1 MSPVE
6 GVTALAA
13 RVAQIR
19 QVVEGRPEPR
29 SSAAAAGASG
39 FAAVLA
45 AEVGAAGGVLGG
57 PAATGLGP
65 VPGSPT
71 TPATPG
77 TATPSSVAAVTAPAG
92 PGLAPSSVRRING
105 DALPAAL
112 AGYQNGRVPESA
124 LSPVGAGG
132 HRLFAPAA
140 QALTTMIDAAARDGV
155 TIGITDTYRTYE
167 TQVDLVRRKGLYSQG
182 GLAATPGTSDH
193 GWGLATDL
201 RLDDRALTWMR
212 TNAGRFG
219 FAEDTPRE
227 PWHWAYQT

>member
-1 MSPVE
+1 M
-6 GVTALAA
+6 
-13 RVAQIR
+13 
-19 QVVEGRPEPR
+19 
-29 SSAAAAGASG
+29 
-39 FAAVLA
+39 LA

-57 PAATGLGP
+57 PAVGGLGP
-65 VPGSPT
+65 VLGTLT
-71 TPATPG
+71 TGTGATG
-77 TATPSSVAAVTAPAG
+77 AVSSVPAAAPAVPVPAG
-92 PGLAPSSVRRING
+92 PDLTPSSVRRING

-112 AGYQNGRVPESA
+112 AGYQNGRVPEAA
-124 LSPVGAGG
+124 LSPVGTGG

-140 QALTTMIDAAARDGV
+140 QALTSMIDAAARDGV

-193 GWGLATDL
+193 GWGLAADL

-212 TNAGRFG
+212 ANAGRFG

>member
-6 GVTALAA
+6 GVAALAA
-13 RVAQIR
+13 RVAEIR
-19 QVVEGRPEPR
+19 QVVEGRAASRPSTADP
-29 SSAAAAGASG
+29 SAG

-45 AEVGAAGGVLGG
+45 AELGASGGSGV
-57 PAATGLGP
+57 AASLGP
-65 VPGSPT
+65 VLGTLASSSAGT
-71 TPATPG
+71 RVPAVG
-77 TATPSSVAAVTAPAG
+77 AVAPAAAA
-92 PGLAPSSVRRING
+92 PDLAPSSVRRING
-105 DALPAAL
+105 DPLPAAL
-112 AGYQNGRVPESA
+112 APYENGRVPEGA
-124 LSPVGAGG
+124 LSPVGTGG

-140 QALTTMIDAAARDGV
+140 QALTSLIDAAASDGV
-155 TIGITDTYRTYE
+155 TIGITDTYRTYD

-193 GWGLATDL
+193 GWGLAADL
-201 RLDDRALTWMR
+201 RLDDRALAWMR